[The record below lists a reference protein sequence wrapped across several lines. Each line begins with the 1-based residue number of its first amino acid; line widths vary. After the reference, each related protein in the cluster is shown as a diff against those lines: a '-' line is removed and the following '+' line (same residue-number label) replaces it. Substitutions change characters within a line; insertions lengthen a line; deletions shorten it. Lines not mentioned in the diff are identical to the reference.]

1 MRPAQ
6 EGLLSLVE
14 RIFEDGVVTAS
25 ERSELASLYRGAG
38 LTVPEVK
45 EVFAAFLKK
54 TWGET
59 IADGLITNEERT
71 KLATI
76 VRELRMP
83 VESVPALV
91 ESVPALVGAV
101 IRAA

>member
-6 EGLLSLVE
+6 EELLSLVE

-25 ERSELASLYRGAG
+25 ERSELVSLYRDAG

-45 EVFAAFLKK
+45 AVFAAFLAK
-54 TWGET
+54 TWGDT
-59 IADGLITNEERT
+59 IADGVLTNEERT

-76 VRELRMP
+76 VRELRIP
-83 VESVPALV
+83 TETLPAMI
-91 ESVPALVGAV
+91 GAV
-101 IRAA
+101 VRAA

>member
-6 EGLLSLVE
+6 EVLLALVE

-25 ERSELASLYRGAG
+25 ERSELVSLYRDAG
-38 LTVPEVK
+38 LTVPDVK
-45 EVFAAFLKK
+45 EVFAAFLKR

-59 IADGLITNEERT
+59 MADGVITNDERM

-76 VRELRMP
+76 VRELRVP
-83 VESVPALV
+83 KESLPAAIDA
-91 ESVPALVGAV
+91 AL
-101 IRAA
+101 RAA

>member
-6 EGLLSLVE
+6 EGLLALVE

-25 ERSELASLYRGAG
+25 ERSELVSLYRGAG
-38 LTVPEVK
+38 LTVPDVK
-45 EVFAAFLKK
+45 EVFAAFLHK
-54 TWGET
+54 TWGAT
-59 IADGLITNEERT
+59 IADGVITREERT

-83 VESVPALV
+83 KESIPPEVDA
-91 ESVPALVGAV
+91 AV
-101 IRAA
+101 RAA

>member
-14 RIFEDGVVTAS
+14 RIFEDGVVSAS
-25 ERSELASLYRGAG
+25 ERSELVSLYRGAG

-45 EVFAAFLKK
+45 EVFAAFLKR

-59 IADGLITNEERT
+59 IADGVLTNEERA

-76 VRELRMP
+76 VRELRIP
-83 VESVPALV
+83 AESVPTAA
-91 ESVPALVGAV
+91 SAA